1 MLLLYMVSTTAVF
14 LLFGIWVA
22 AFEQGKYN
30 QQIRQINEKA
40 LMQSASACGTTL
52 QDIYNYIYIEILDSS
67 ELVELLLAKEYS
79 QKMSINFYRLSSRL
93 GNFNSLIDSCY
104 VINSSSDFAC
114 STSDTYRN
122 LKDFKDQDMIEK
134 LEEMEEGELFRFIPR
149 TVYGTENGNPYE
161 KRYISIVFRQ
171 YSQGYFVVNLDYELF
186 ASMVNYR
193 NYNENSRT
201 LLLNKQGT
209 VMIDS
214 NGEWVGMPLSDAEY
228 YKRLMEQEEKD
239 GFFRLPVDGKR
250 REICFRKGEAFD
262 IKYLTITRYRLLD
275 RDSLIHVVLASAL
288 AVVINLA
295 FIFAGTT
302 LLYRPIGKLSDFL
315 EHREGEKI
323 DEFQMLESTFFHLK
337 KENEEFEQTRRER
350 LLGNILKDK
359 SVAGQEAERELLR
372 LQETMDGPSFVCVNL
387 YPEIETDKKEEI
399 PLMLFAI
406 DNVLRE
412 LTEKHMLVQS
422 VKYDNYLS
430 CIFNGDF
437 TGGSPGG
444 TEAENG
450 NGILKEYSAK
460 TEILE
465 LSLARLQEKIKEYFG
480 LNVICAVGSVVHSVF
495 DLAESAG
502 GARTAAFFQFIREEN
517 AILYFEELPKRE
529 NPEGNYPAETA
540 KNLLD
545 AVKNCDK
552 GKVRVGILSFFAEI
566 AAYTYEQALKC
577 VFMLE
582 NDLLRYEM
590 RYDLKVNGS
599 TWELTEF
606 TGQSA
611 SLYKIQEIYL
621 GHCLKMTD
629 AYREIRDNNP
639 NMLRIVEQVKE
650 LVEKNIG
657 NPELTV
663 NSVAQWVYLSNSYL
677 RNIFREVTGETLSNY
692 IIEKK
697 LERICTLLEQ
707 TQMSAQQI
715 ADTMGFHSKSY
726 LLTFFKNYMGMTPTQ
741 YRKEKT
747 QENRETGG

>member
-1 MLLLYMVSTTAVF
+1 M
-14 LLFGIWVA
+14 
-22 AFEQGKYN
+22 
-30 QQIRQINEKA
+30 
-40 LMQSASACGTTL
+40 
-52 QDIYNYIYIEILDSS
+52 
-67 ELVELLLAKEYS
+67 
-79 QKMSINFYRLSSRL
+79 
-93 GNFNSLIDSCY
+93 
-104 VINSSSDFAC
+104 
-114 STSDTYRN
+114 
-122 LKDFKDQDMIEK
+122 
-134 LEEMEEGELFRFIPR
+134 
-149 TVYGTENGNPYE
+149 
-161 KRYISIVFRQ
+161 
-171 YSQGYFVVNLDYELF
+171 
-186 ASMVNYR
+186 
-193 NYNENSRT
+193 
-201 LLLNKQGT
+201 
-209 VMIDS
+209 
-214 NGEWVGMPLSDAEY
+214 
-228 YKRLMEQEEKD
+228 
-239 GFFRLPVDGKR
+239 
-250 REICFRKGEAFD
+250 
-262 IKYLTITRYRLLD
+262 
-275 RDSLIHVVLASAL
+275 
-288 AVVINLA
+288 
-295 FIFAGTT
+295 
-302 LLYRPIGKLSDFL
+302 
-315 EHREGEKI
+315 
-323 DEFQMLESTFFHLK
+323 
-337 KENEEFEQTRRER
+337 
-350 LLGNILKDK
+350 
-359 SVAGQEAERELLR
+359 
-372 LQETMDGPSFVCVNL
+372 
-387 YPEIETDKKEEI
+387 
-399 PLMLFAI
+399 
-406 DNVLRE
+406 
-412 LTEKHMLVQS
+412 
-422 VKYDNYLS
+422 
-430 CIFNGDF
+430 
-437 TGGSPGG
+437 
-444 TEAENG
+444 
-450 NGILKEYSAK
+450 
-460 TEILE
+460 
-465 LSLARLQEKIKEYFG
+465 ARLQEKIKEYFG

-529 NPEGNYPAETA
+529 NPEGDYPAETA